1 MENSKIQRKKAAK
14 RRRLAFA
21 AALIVVCMAVSS
33 VSGAVSSYMVYN
45 MLLPST
51 ETTSAAEE
59 STTGLYIEESTTQIS
74 VIFPEETTVLEITTE
89 EHTFAPE
96 TVTETTTNAN
106 IPADVPIA
114 EKTTAAPSTT
124 APSTTVPST
133 TVPSTTVP
141 STSAPENTTQAKPSG
156 SGSEKSKGEIYSQAV
171 DSIVCIT
178 ITGYTTYSSIFGQSY
193 KQKFTSSGSGF
204 IISKDGYIVTNH
216 HVIEDA
222 EEITVSTYDGSKYS
236 AKLIGSE
243 AANDVAVIKIDG
255 SFTPVKLGKS
265 SSLQVGDEIMVIGN
279 ALGELAYT
287 FTDGIVSYLSRSVTT
302 DAGTTINMF
311 QTNAAIN
318 EGNSGGPVY
327 NMKGEVVGIAS
338 AKYASSSIEGLGFCI
353 PIDDVKAIIN
363 DLKTLGYVSGKP
375 LLGISVQTINSSMSL
390 KYGYPTGCYIVALDE
405 DSCAAKAGLKET
417 DVITHIDGSRV
428 SGADALSSVLS
439 KKKAGDSIEIT
450 YTRGSS
456 SYTLT
461 LVLDEYKPAQPRTS
475 YSNVYDF

>member
-1 MENSKIQRKKAAK
+1 MEKIKSPKRKAARK
-14 RRRLAFA
+14 RRLAFA
-21 AALIVVCMAVSS
+21 AVLIIVCTLVSS

-45 MLLPST
+45 MLVRQE
-51 ETTSAAEE
+51 ETTAPE
-59 STTGLYIEESTTQIS
+59 STTGQYIEENTTQVSI
-74 VIFPEETTVLEITTE
+74 IFPEETTVLENVSE
-89 EHTFAPE
+89 ENTFMPE
-96 TVTETTTNAN
+96 TVTEVTTQITEQTTAQVQETTTLPEETTT
-106 IPADVPIA
+106 IPQVNVTEPA
-114 EKTTAAPSTT
+114 
-124 APSTTVPST
+124 
-133 TVPSTTVP
+133 
-141 STSAPENTTQAKPSG
+141 TSVSAS
-156 SGSEKSKGEIYSQAV
+156 KSKGEIYSRAV

-178 ITGYTTYSSIFGQSY
+178 STGYKYYSSFFGQSY

-204 IISKDGYIVTNH
+204 IISEDGYIVTNH
-216 HVIEDA
+216 HVIEGA
-222 EEITVSTYDGSKYS
+222 REISVSTYDGREYS
-236 AKLIGSE
+236 AVLIGSE
-243 AANDVAVIKIDG
+243 EANDVAVIKIDG
-255 SFTPVKLGKS
+255 SFTPVKTGKS

-287 FTDGIVSYLSRSVTT
+287 FTDGIVSYLSRAVTT
-302 DAGTTINMF
+302 DSGATINMF

-327 NMKGEVVGIAS
+327 NMDGEVVGIAS

-405 DSCAAKAGLKET
+405 SSCAAKAGLKET
-417 DVITHIDGSRV
+417 DVITHIDGKRIA
-428 SGADALSSVLS
+428 GADALSSLLS
-439 KKKAGDSIEIT
+439 QKKAGDSIEIT
-450 YTRGSS
+450 CTREHS

-461 LVLDEYKPAQPRTS
+461 LTLDEYKPAEPRTS